1 MIFQCEFCLHHLHL
15 VPGKATYCQCGAV
28 YTVQMVTGN
37 STAMTMT
44 VSKDY
49 DALHRQAVPKAFY
62 DAFSEKE
69 LQP

>member
-1 MIFQCEFCLHHLHL
+1 MIYQCGFCLRHIHL
-15 VPGKATYCQCGAV
+15 VPGHATVCQCGAF

-37 STAMTMT
+37 STAITRNL
-44 VSKDY
+44 DY
-49 DALHRQAVPKAFY
+49 DSLHRQAVPKAFY

>member
-1 MIFQCEFCLHHLHL
+1 MIYQCQYCLHHIHIA
-15 VPGKATYCQCGAV
+15 PGHATACQCGAL
-28 YTVQMVTGN
+28 YTVQMVTRN
-37 STAMTMT
+37 TTSTAITLN
-44 VSKDY
+44 KDY